1 MGNPMRTYENA
12 EVKQIDNL
20 PNDVSI
26 KKMKIKNT
34 KKFKSVENTK
44 FSESNFKKDNLPKSN
59 DFEEF
64 GLMSD
69 SEYLPAKNKKKDK
82 VKKAVSKQKTKGIK
96 TPIGKPNSKK
106 NKARR
111 AAKLKATSSKG

>member
-1 MGNPMRTYENA
+1 M
-12 EVKQIDNL
+12 Q
-20 PNDVSI
+20 
-26 KKMKIKNT
+26 
-34 KKFKSVENTK
+34 
-44 FSESNFKKDNLPKSN
+44 KSN
-59 DFEEF
+59 EFEEF

-111 AAKLKATSSKG
+111 AAKLKEFSSKR